1 MTAFTV
7 SQEVNVDVDVDV
19 GLDDITENLHRFSDD
34 ELRDLRREIGARL
47 YHRSFP
53 QAKDEGEPWTIKGC
67 VHDVRQAYYARDAS
81 RLETVLRG
89 LDDLARAL
97 DES

>member
-7 SQEVNVDVDVDV
+7 AQEVNVDVDVD
-19 GLDDITENLHRFSDD
+19 LEDITENLHRFTDD
-34 ELRDLRREIGARL
+34 ELCDLRTEINTRL
-47 YHRSFP
+47 YARSRP
-53 QAKDEGEPWTIKGC
+53 QSTEEGVEAWTIKGC

-89 LDDLARAL
+89 LDDLAKAL
-97 DES
+97 DMP